1 MKRFTKLL
9 YILIVFSMLLMP
21 YTTVYAEDA
30 SGGNMADGTAIPTG
44 VMAGPSAEGAYLGG
58 VDPSDQRDVMMRL
71 EIPYYNAKMCAE
83 GFEPS
88 EGESAGTVSG
98 KDNEEKIF
106 NFLRTATF
114 GGHKLNAAQI
124 AGIMG
129 SLKAESSK
137 FDPNAEDSTRQH
149 HGIAQWGSRW
159 NDSLK
164 GSLEKQLQFIKK
176 EMDSG
181 EWHDRLERNG
191 FFKLGNS
198 KEDAVA
204 AAYIFTRNY
213 EVAIRN
219 GGGNEK
225 WDGNDGEAENFLQG
239 WSGRKN
245 DAIAFYSKYSSKVGG
260 PAPSDGAGYGPDSYV
275 WVGDSRTVAMET
287 AVGKDGANDRWV
299 AKKGAEYKWFNSDG
313 VAGVKSKLKPGE
325 IIVFNMGVNDLNDA
339 QQYIDRL
346 KELAKGDWKDHKII
360 INAVTPVDDKKSA
373 QAKNA
378 AIKEFNDKLRNAL
391 SGIPNISFTDTSSQ
405 ISSNLKTGK
414 EGVHYTDDEYK
425 KIYNAVKNDV
435 NSTNSSVDSKAAD
448 NCEPESPDDANSGPT
463 KYAKDGA
470 VIYDQNDNRWASKPF
485 GKYTIGD
492 HNGQKGTGCGPS
504 AMAMIITALTHK
516 NVTPDQVAA
525 VGGSHPK
532 GGASWGLPDVVAQSG
547 KWPIKVEKISS
558 KQIDSTL
565 TNGGMVWLCGS
576 GKPPF
581 TGIGHC
587 IGIRGRVRK
596 NVWKI
601 FDSGNTANSDKE
613 WDSAV
618 ILEGVKNNGGDGSV
632 WAVYGN

>member
-1 MKRFTKLL
+1 
-9 YILIVFSMLLMP
+9 MLLMP

-88 EGESAGTVSG
+88 DDSG
-98 KDNEEKIF
+98 GNSYGPITGNDNVEKVL
-106 NFLRTATF
+106 NFLK
-114 GGHKLNAAQI
+114 GLKINGKKLNAAQI

-129 SLKAESSK
+129 NFQQENSK
-137 FDPNAEDSTRQH
+137 FDPNKDG
-149 HGIAQWGSRW
+149 GIAQWGNHRW
-159 NDSLK
+159 NNSLK
-164 GSLEKQLQFIKK
+164 GNLAAQLKHLAD
-176 EMDSG
+176 ELSSG
-181 EWHDRLERNG
+181 PEHDNLVNAG
-191 FFKLGNS
+191 FFNIANGRDNALK
-198 KEDAVA
+198 A
-204 AAYIFTRNY
+204 AEIFSTTFERPDKTKANIPARKSY
-213 EVAIRN
+213 AGSYYDKYAGSI
-219 GGGNEK
+219 G
-225 WDGNDGEAENFLQG
+225 DSTP
-239 WSGRKN
+239 SG
-245 DAIAFYSKYSSKVGG
+245 
-260 PAPSDGAGYGPDSYV
+260 GAGYGPDSYV
-275 WVGDSRTVAMET
+275 WVGDSRTVAMKT

-299 AKKGAEYKWFNSDG
+299 AEEKANYKWFNSDG
-313 VAGVKSKLKPGE
+313 VSGVTSKLKPGE

-360 INAVTPVDDKKSA
+360 ISAVTPVDDKKSA
-373 QAKNA
+373 RAKNA

-391 SGIPNISFTDTSSQ
+391 SGIPNISFTDASSQ

-435 NSTNSSVDSKAAD
+435 NDTNSSVDSKAAD

-463 KYAKDGA
+463 QYAKDGA
-470 VIYDQNDNRWASKPF
+470 VIYSQNDPRWANKPF

-492 HNGQKGTGCGPS
+492 HNGQNGTGCGPS

-525 VGGSHPK
+525 VGGAHPK
-532 GGASWGLPDVVAQSG
+532 GGSSWGLPDVVAQSG
-547 KWPIKVEKISS
+547 KWPIKVKKISS

-587 IGIRGRVRK
+587 IGVRGRVRK

-618 ILEGVKNNGGDGSV
+618 ILEGVKSNGGDGSV

>member
-1 MKRFTKLL
+1 
-9 YILIVFSMLLMP
+9 MLLMP

-129 SLKAESSK
+129 SLKAESSN
-137 FDPNAEDSTRQH
+137 FDPNAGGDGSHR
-149 HGIAQWGSRW
+149 GIAQWGSRW

-198 KEDAVA
+198 KEDAIA

-213 EVAIRN
+213 EVAIYK

-225 WDGNDGEAENFLQG
+225 WDGNDGEANNFIQN

-245 DAIAFYSKYSSKVGG
+245 NAIAFYSKYSSKVGG
-260 PAPSDGAGYGPDSYV
+260 PAPSGGAGYGPDSYV
-275 WVGDSRTVAMET
+275 WVGDSRTVAMKT

-299 AKKGAEYKWFNSDG
+299 AEEKANYKWFNSDG
-313 VAGVKSKLKPGE
+313 VSGVTSKLKPGE

-373 QAKNA
+373 RAKNA

-391 SGIPNISFTDTSSQ
+391 SGISNISFTDASSQ

-435 NSTNSSVDSKAAD
+435 NDTNSSVDSKAAD

-470 VIYDQNDNRWASKPF
+470 VIYSQNDSRWANKPF
-485 GKYTIGD
+485 GTNTISG
-492 HNGQKGTGCGPS
+492 GGCGPS
-504 AMAMIITALTHK
+504 AMAMIITALTNK
-516 NVTPDQVAA
+516 SVTPDQVAA
-525 VGGSHPK
+525 T
-532 GGASWGLPDVVAQSG
+532 GGASGGEASWTLPDTIAKSG
-547 KWPIKVEKISS
+547 KWPIRAEKISHD
-558 KQIDSTL
+558 KIDDTL
-565 TNGGMVWLCGS
+565 TNGGMVWLCGKNVAPLFS
-576 GKPPF
+576 KD
-581 TGIGHC
+581 GHC
-587 IGIRGRVRK
+587 IGIRGRTNSNK
-596 NVWKI
+596 WLI
-601 FDSGNTANSDKE
+601 FDSGYTENSNKE
-613 WDSAV
+613 WDKS
-618 ILEGVKNNGGDGSV
+618 IIYQGLKNNRGDGSV
-632 WAVYGN
+632 WAVYPK

>member
-83 GFEPS
+83 GSKPS

-98 KDNEEKIF
+98 KDNEEKVF

-114 GGHKLNAAQI
+114 NGHKLNAAQI
-124 AGIMG
+124 AGIMANL
-129 SLKAESSK
+129 SHESG
-137 FDPNAEDSTRQH
+137 FDPNKVNPDPKSHAS
-149 HGIAQWGSRW
+149 GIAQWVGNRW
-159 NDSLK
+159 KPELAGNLA
-164 GSLEKQLQFIKK
+164 KQL
-176 EMDSG
+176 EY
-181 EWHDRLERNG
+181 L
-191 FFKLGNS
+191 
-198 KEDAVA
+198 
-204 AAYIFTRNY
+204 
-213 EVAIRN
+213 
-219 GGGNEK
+219 K
-225 WDGNDGEAENFLQG
+225 WDIEKSNGAGLVGRGFYNLANTAGDAGEAAVQFCEVFERPGTNPEEI
-239 WSGRKN
+239 RKN
-245 DAIAFYSKYSSKVGG
+245 CAPRRNMANPFYSKYSSKVGG

-275 WVGDSRTVAMET
+275 WVGDSRTVAMKT

-299 AKKGAEYKWFNSDG
+299 AEEKANYKWFNSDG
-313 VAGVKSKLKPGE
+313 VSGVTSKLKPGE

-360 INAVTPVDDKKSA
+360 ISAVTPVDDKKSA
-373 QAKNA
+373 RAKNA

-391 SGIPNISFTDTSSQ
+391 SGIPNISFTDASSQ

-435 NSTNSSVDSKAAD
+435 NDTNSSVDSKAAD

-470 VIYDQNDNRWASKPF
+470 VIYDQNDKRWASKPF

-492 HNGQKGTGCGPS
+492 HNGQNGTGCGPS

-525 VGGSHPK
+525 VGGSAPE
-532 GGASWGLPDVVAQSG
+532 GGASWTLPDTIAKSG
-547 KWPIKVEKISS
+547 KWPIQVEKISHD
-558 KQIDSTL
+558 KIDDTL
-565 TNGGMVWLCGS
+565 TKGGMVWMCGKNVAPLFS
-576 GKPPF
+576 KD
-581 TGIGHC
+581 GHC
-587 IGIRGRVRK
+587 IGIRGRTNSNK
-596 NVWKI
+596 WLI
-601 FDSGNTANSDKE
+601 FDSGYTENSNKE
-613 WDSAV
+613 WDKS
-618 ILEGVKNNGGDGSV
+618 IIYQGLKNNRGDGSV
-632 WAVYGN
+632 WAVYPK